1 MRNLNTSFAKNANR
15 FFANEASNVLRET
28 LDPAASL
35 LRLVRSIVRSCSQ
48 SLLPHIYRQPAL
60 QYQPGTTV
68 EQQTGAIFGRSKS
81 AMSLTDLLFMGG
93 SRDGLGDR
101 WSLDKS

>member
-1 MRNLNTSFAKNANR
+1 MRNLNTSFAKNASR

-35 LRLVRSIVRSCSQ
+35 LRLVRSVLSSCSQ

-68 EQQTGAIFGRSKS
+68 EQQTDAIFGRSKS
-81 AMSLTDLLFMGG
+81 AMSLIGMLYGG
-93 SRDGLGDR
+93 SRDGLRDC
-101 WSLDKS
+101 WSLDKG